1 MKRLYNIDLFEIPV
15 CFLSRIDSYA
25 YPLPR
30 IHNASYQM
38 CCSLFFYNFRL
49 YDFYK

>member
-1 MKRLYNIDLFEIPV
+1 MKRLYNIDSLK
-15 CFLSRIDSYA
+15 FLCAFLVVFDSYA

>member
-1 MKRLYNIDLFEIPV
+1 MKRLYNIDSLK
-15 CFLSRIDSYA
+15 FLCA
-25 YPLPR
+25 FLVVL
-30 IHNASYQM
+30 IHMHTSYQM